1 MKTRR
6 QYALIEVRWL
16 PLPASLKYPAT
27 PGFGLTG
34 YRETDGPAGLFSV
47 YVKTLGGEPGPGN
60 VQSAKLYALAEAMR
74 DRLPEIGA
82 KFLLST
88 GTTVV
93 AECVTTD
100 RGEEEPEP

>member
-1 MKTRR
+1 MENRR
-6 QYALIEVRWL
+6 PYALIDIRWM
-16 PLPASLKYPAT
+16 PLTASLKYPGT

-34 YRETDGPAGLFSV
+34 YREADGPTGIFSI
-47 YVKTLGGEPGPGN
+47 YVKTLDGEPGAGRM
-60 VQSAKLYALAEAMR
+60 QSAKLYALAEELQG
-74 DRLPEIGA
+74 RLPEIGQ

-93 AECVTTD
+93 AECMTRD